1 MIGKCLE
8 RGEKEKENPGNEIKD
23 ETIYRGVVKC
33 CSGNG
38 LLRTGGP
45 QATASLIMKSIHNSV
60 TKKGGKKRIPV
71 KVVITLKQE

>member
-1 MIGKCLE
+1 MQPKRNEIILALKKEQELNDRE
-8 RGEKEKENPGNEIKD
+8 KSRKRKKEKKGEVKD

-45 QATASLIMKSIHNSV
+45 QATAF
-60 TKKGGKKRIPV
+60 
-71 KVVITLKQE
+71 